1 MSQLT
6 TQLIQTGAIES
17 TLKLVGT
24 VDISTQYLIWNAEAG
39 PNLLK
44 KLETANVKTL
54 IIDLAQVDRFDP
66 LGLRMLLGAQKEA
79 SSKNITVIPKKPNS
93 HLNRLFKIMK
103 FDKLFAI
110 EFNEHGDI

>member
-44 KLETANVKTL
+44 KLEEAPL
-54 IIDLAQVDRFDP
+54 IL
-66 LGLRMLLGAQKEA
+66 LRL
-79 SSKNITVIPKKPNS
+79 
-93 HLNRLFKIMK
+93 MK
-103 FDKLFAI
+103 FSEILLELA
-110 EFNEHGDI
+110 